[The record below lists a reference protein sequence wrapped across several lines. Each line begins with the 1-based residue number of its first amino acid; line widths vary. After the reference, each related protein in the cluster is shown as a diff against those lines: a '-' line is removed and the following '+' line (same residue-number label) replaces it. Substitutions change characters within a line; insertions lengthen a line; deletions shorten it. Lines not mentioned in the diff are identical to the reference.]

1 MPTEKFEPFGEPL
14 PGNRAA
20 AREQRT
26 DASAILSAVGQYS
39 FWLLVVVIVA
49 TRIAYFSPVPSF
61 ATQAMSGLIHS
72 AQR

>member
-1 MPTEKFEPFGEPL
+1 MSTEKFEPFGEPL
-14 PGNRAA
+14 PENDAA
-20 AREQRT
+20 ARGQ
-26 DASAILSAVGQYS
+26 ASATSEILSAIGQYS
-39 FWLLVVVIVA
+39 FWLLVVVIVC